1 MRIILYLKILLISF
15 LFCASVFAQKQQTTA
30 AQNNKNNYEK
40 NWQTDN
46 KNVQN
51 KLDLNKSQ
59 MPVFSINI
67 ANGENQDDYIPAL
80 KVLAVL
86 TLLTFGPAILLLMSA
101 FTRILIVLSFLRQ
114 AFGTPTMPPN
124 QILIA
129 LSLFLT
135 YFVMSPAITKIYD
148 QAIVPYLQKDITTP
162 QALEIGQKPL
172 HEFMM
177 AQVKSDDL
185 KLFYQMSK
193 SERPATKEDVPMRI
207 LVPSFVISEL
217 KTAFQIGFLV
227 YLPFIVIDMIVS
239 SVLMAMG
246 MMMLPPTVVSLPLKL
261 ILFVVVD
268 GWGLLAG
275 SLIKSFN

>member
-1 MRIILYLKILLISF
+1 MRMFFRLKIILVSFLLISNP
-15 LFCASVFAQKQQTTA
+15 LYAQKS
-30 AQNNKNNYEK
+30 NNNSNITNKIDK
-40 NWQTDN
+40 NWQKEN
-46 KNVQN
+46 ANVQN
-51 KLDLNKSQ
+51 KINANQNQ
-59 MPVFSINI
+59 MPIFSINI
-67 ANGENQDDYIPAL
+67 ANGENQDDFVPAL
-80 KVLAVL
+80 KVLAIL
-86 TLLTFGPAILLLMSA
+86 TLLTFGPAILLLMSS
-101 FTRILIVLSFLRQ
+101 FTRILIVFSFLRQ
-114 AFGTPTMPPN
+114 ALGTPTMPPN

-135 YFVMSPAITKIYD
+135 YFVMSPTITKIYD
-148 QAIVPYLQKDITTP
+148 KAIVPYMQKDITTQ
-162 QALEIGQKPL
+162 QAFDVGQKPL
-172 HEFMM
+172 HDFMM
-177 AQVKSDDL
+177 AQVKTDDL

-193 SERPATKEDVPMRI
+193 SDRPSTKEDVPMRI

>member
-1 MRIILYLKILLISF
+1 MGLLFSLKIMLISF
-15 LFCASVFAQKQQTTA
+15 FIFFCFSTYAQSEKS
-30 AQNNKNNYEK
+30 QNAIPNKIDK
-40 NWQTDN
+40 NWQKEN
-46 KNVQN
+46 QNVQN
-51 KLDLNKSQ
+51 KINLNQNQ
-59 MPVFSINI
+59 MPIFSINI
-67 ANGENQDDYIPAL
+67 ANGENQDDFVPAI
-80 KVLAVL
+80 KVFAIL
-86 TLLTFGPAILLLMSA
+86 TLLTFGPAILLLMSS

-114 AFGTPTMPPN
+114 ALGTPTMPPN

-135 YFVMSPAITKIYD
+135 YFVMSPTITKIYD
-148 QAIVPYLQKDITTP
+148 AAIVPYMQKDITTQ
-162 QALEIGQKPL
+162 QALDIGQKPL

-177 AQVKSDDL
+177 SQVKTDDL
-185 KLFYQMSK
+185 KLFYEMSK
-193 SERPATKEDVPMRI
+193 MGRPETKEDVPMRI

-268 GWGLLAG
+268 GWNLLAG